1 MAFEFLPE
9 EIRKK
14 VLGQAEVIIGTI
26 GHIDHGKTTLT
37 KAITG
42 KWTDTY
48 SEELLKG
55 ITIKLGYAN
64 ASIFYDK
71 TKNPP
76 EAYTTFPMHE
86 NVEFLRKISI
96 IDSPGHEALMTV
108 MLSGA
113 SIIDGAILV
122 IAANEKC
129 PRPQTVEHLRALRV
143 IGVKDIIVVQN
154 KIDLVSKDRAEENY
168 KEIIEFLQ
176 KEGFNPE
183 EIPIIPVSAFY
194 NVNIDVLLEAI
205 IKFIPKKERDLDS
218 NPLFL
223 ITRSFDVNKPG
234 IPPEKLKGG
243 VLGGSLKRGKLKV
256 GQEIE
261 IVPGFVDN
269 KGNHEPI
276 YTTIE
281 SIHSGESYIEEAIP
295 GGSVGI
301 GTSLDPILTKKDRLV
316 GNVVGLPGKTPEVY
330 KELEI
335 EPHLFER
342 IVGEKGEIES
352 ISKELKKGERL
363 VLTIWSAMT
372 MGVVE
377 EVRRD
382 YAYIKLLKPVAAEKG
397 ERVVI
402 SRHVKG
408 SWRLSGYGIILNE

>member
-14 VLGQAEVIIGTI
+14 VLGQAEVIIGTV

-129 PRPQTVEHLRALRV
+129 PQPQTKEHLMALKT
-143 IGVKDIIVVQN
+143 IGVENIIVVQN
-154 KIDLVSKDRAEENY
+154 KIDLVSKERAKENY
-168 KEIIEFLQ
+168 QEIVKFLDDM
-176 KEGFNPE
+176 GFNPDK
-183 EIPIIPVSAFY
+183 IPIIPVSAFY

-205 IKFIPKKERDLDS
+205 VKFIPKPERDLDS
-218 NPLFL
+218 PPLFL

-234 IPPEKLKGG
+234 IKPEKFVGG
-243 VLGGSLKRGKLKV
+243 VIGGSLKRGKIKV

-261 IVPGFVDN
+261 IVPGFVD
-269 KGNHEPI
+269 KQGNYQPI
-276 YTTIE
+276 YAEVE
-281 SIHSGESYIEEAIP
+281 SIHSGESYIKEAIP
-295 GGSVGI
+295 GGSI
-301 GTSLDPILTKKDRLV
+301 GLGTTLDPILTKQDRLV
-316 GNVVGLPGKTPEVY
+316 GNVAGLPGKTPEVF
-330 KELEI
+330 KELEL
-335 EPHLFER
+335 EVKMFER
-342 IVGEKGEIES
+342 IVGEKGEVEVIN
-352 ISKELKKGERL
+352 KPLKKGEKV
-363 VLTIWSAMT
+363 VLTVWTAMT
-372 MGVVE
+372 LGIINE
-377 EVRRD
+377 IRGD
-382 YAYIKLLKPVAAEKG
+382 YISVKLLRPVAAE
-397 ERVVI
+397 ENIRVAI
-402 SRHVKG
+402 SRQFKG
-408 SWRLSGYGIILNE
+408 SWRLCGYGIVK